1 MADVGLRS
9 RLSWMVSGPGRLAE
23 LESEVAAL
31 RDRLDVLDAEQ
42 ATRLDAI
49 RTQVNAALDDVTARA
64 DAADGR

>member
-1 MADVGLRS
+1 
-9 RLSWMVSGPGRLAE
+9 MVSGPGRLAE